1 MFLLNKR
8 AVILA
13 AVLTSSLSTGLVTL
27 TAYAADAGEDV
38 GELEAR
44 FTDAKVARIV
54 HVANEQI
61 VNRAKFAQKHAV
73 NPNLVEYVNGVITDH
88 ERFITE
94 FDAVLKKDKIRQWES
109 ATSLLLIGQGYR
121 DLAMLY
127 LAKGNEFDQRYLQQ
141 QIKSEQRLV
150 DLLDGG
156 MLASVQSQSLKA
168 YLNAMR
174 AELQQF
180 IERANALQV
189 QLGLE

>member
-8 AVILA
+8 SAIFA
-13 AVLTSSLSTGLVTL
+13 AVLTSSLSMGLATV
-27 TAYAADAGEDV
+27 TAYAANEDV
-38 GELEAR
+38 VELEAR
-44 FTDAKVARIV
+44 FNDAKVARVV
-54 HVANEQI
+54 HVATEQI

-73 NPNLVEYVNGVITDH
+73 NEALVEYVNGVITDH

-94 FDAVLKKDKIRQWES
+94 FDAVLKKEKISPWET

-127 LAKGNEFDQRYLQQ
+127 VADGAEFDQRYLQQ
-141 QIKSEQRLV
+141 QIKSEQKLV
-150 DLLDGG
+150 DLLDSGT
-156 MLASVQSQSLKA
+156 MSSVQSQAVKD
-168 YLNAMR
+168 YLNSMR

-189 QLGLE
+189 QLGFE

>member
-168 YLNAMR
+168 
-174 AELQQF
+174 
-180 IERANALQV
+180 
-189 QLGLE
+189 

>member
-1 MFLLNKR
+1 MFFRNKR
-8 AVILA
+8 SAILA
-13 AVLTSSLSTGLVTL
+13 AVLTSSLSTGLATV
-27 TAYAADAGEDV
+27 TAYAASEDAV
-38 GELEAR
+38 ELEAR
-44 FTDAKVARIV
+44 YADPKIARVV

-61 VNRAKFAQKHAV
+61 VKRAKFAQKHAV
-73 NPNLVEYVNGVITDH
+73 NAALVEYVNGVITEH

-94 FDAVLKKDKIRQWES
+94 FDAVLKKEKIRQWES
-109 ATSLLLIGQGYR
+109 ATSLRLIGQGYH

-127 LAKGNEFDQRYLQQ
+127 LAKGAEFDQRYLQQ
-141 QIKSEQRLV
+141 QIQSEQKLV

-156 MLASVQSQSLKA
+156 IMASVQSPTLKD
-168 YLNAMR
+168 YLNSMR

>member
-8 AVILA
+8 SAILA
-13 AVLTSSLSTGLVTL
+13 AVLASSLSTGLATV
-27 TAYAADAGEDV
+27 TAYAASEDAVD
-38 GELEAR
+38 LEAR
-44 FTDAKVARIV
+44 NSDPKIARVV

-61 VNRAKFAQKHAV
+61 INRAKFAQKHAV
-73 NPNLVEYVNGVITDH
+73 NAELVEYVNAVTTDH
-88 ERFITE
+88 EKFIAE
-94 FDAVLKKDKIRQWES
+94 FDAVLNKEKIRPWES

-127 LAKGNEFDQRYLQQ
+127 MVKGPAFDQRYLQQ
-141 QIKSEQRLV
+141 QITSEQKLV

-156 MLASVQSQSLKA
+156 MLASVQNQGLKD
-168 YLNAMR
+168 YLSSMR